1 MQRHSMAPDNRYT
14 SGRRLVLSILC
25 LQAICLQVTSECDQ
39 TFVSR
44 PGGPMN
50 GTFYAPEFENPR
62 GHSRNCVY
70 TFLAGPGQRVQVTF
84 ISFNLRGR
92 PPDGAAVGDL
102 PACIH
107 EYMDIYAEVLQPNP
121 AELVNTPFGGRYCGQ
136 IRPRTRVSL
145 YRAMAL
151 SYHTDKNASTNDI
164 FMGKYEF
171 INDTEFEVGT
181 PLAGG
186 PCNFLVKGS
195 VKHTG
200 SILTPTY
207 PGAYPKA
214 LHCSYQFLGSP
225 GERIRL
231 EFRDFDLFFGGPH
244 CPFDYVKVYDGP
256 DNSSAV
262 IGTYCGQQRNL
273 VIYSSES
280 TLLVAFVTLPRT
292 ANTQNRGFKGIFE
305 FSNSFT
311 KLDFIKN
318 DGEHIRGTE
327 CDQKILS
334 KKESSGVVV
343 SPNYPFPYMPK
354 LVCRY
359 FIYGMQDSQHLERVR
374 LDFVMFEV
382 PKGPKGDC
390 SDGYLKI
397 YLKGQETTDSYD
409 KFDYEMCGEN
419 TKPTLV
425 VSDGPRL
432 VMVFS
437 SGELMGRGFKANY
450 SFETEYRIPG
460 TAAPDGSCSFTYLST
475 SKKKGEFNSPRY
487 PSNYP
492 SDTNCTYLFLATNN
506 EQVTLV
512 FDNFKIRADD
522 VNASIGSYGTTL
534 CQEDWIEI
542 FNVYRDGSE
551 TKIGRY
557 CQTSAPGPIESPRGA
572 TGLKIV
578 LHSDSEGVYSGFKA
592 RYSFDTAK
600 SIFGDCGGN
609 VSSLDSGEISSPNF
623 PKNYEA
629 PSKNQTSRSCNWY
642 ITVRPKYKV
651 LLVFE
656 KFGIEGDPQTR
667 GCPAAVFRLWTD
679 VSSTPIELCGEK
691 GINDKWQYVSTSNAM
706 RFSFITA
713 DKAVGAQGFRAVWTE
728 VIEGPSCDEFQCVKS
743 GFCIP
748 DKLRCNKVNNCG
760 ADDESDEEDC
770 TSNEQSKEKFRLS
783 WLIAI
788 AVILLILVF
797 LCIICHRKRRRRR
810 RRALHRSINVPAVPG
825 TSRQPPI
832 HFCEELGE
840 RFASVDSV

>member
-1 MQRHSMAPDNRYT
+1 
-14 SGRRLVLSILC
+14 
-25 LQAICLQVTSECDQ
+25 
-39 TFVSR
+39 
-44 PGGPMN
+44 
-50 GTFYAPEFENPR
+50 
-62 GHSRNCVY
+62 
-70 TFLAGPGQRVQVTF
+70 
-84 ISFNLRGR
+84 
-92 PPDGAAVGDL
+92 
-102 PACIH
+102 
-107 EYMDIYAEVLQPNP
+107 MDVYAEVLQPNP
-121 AELVNTPFGGRYCGQ
+121 AELVNTPFGGRYCGP
-136 IRPRTRVSL
+136 IPPRKRVSL

-151 SYHTDKNASTNDI
+151 SYHTDKNTSTNDI
-164 FMGKYEF
+164 FVGKYEF
-171 INDTEFEVGT
+171 INDTEYEIGT

-186 PCNFLVKGS
+186 PCNFLVKGA

-200 SILTPTY
+200 SILSPTY

-214 LHCSYQFLGSP
+214 MHCTYQFLGAP

-280 TLLVAFVTLPRT
+280 SLLVAFVTLPRT

-311 KLDFIKN
+311 KLDFISKN

-334 KKESSGVVV
+334 KKESSGFVF
-343 SPNYPFPYMPK
+343 SPNYPFLYMPK

-374 LDFVMFEV
+374 LEFLMFEI

-390 SDGYLKI
+390 TDGYLKI

-409 KFDYEMCGEN
+409 KFDYEMCGDD
-419 TKPTLV
+419 TKPTVV

-437 SGELMGRGFKANY
+437 SSELMGRGFKANY
-450 SFETEYRIPG
+450 TFETEYRIPG

-512 FDNFKIRADD
+512 FDNFKVRADSI
-522 VNASIGSYGTTL
+522 NATIGSYGTTI

-557 CQTSAPGPIESPRGA
+557 CHMSAPGPIESPRGA
-572 TGLKIV
+572 SGLKLV

-592 RYSFDTAK
+592 RYSFETSK

-609 VSSLDSGEISSPNF
+609 VSSLDSGVISSPNF
-623 PKNYEA
+623 PKDYEA
-629 PSKNQTSRSCNWY
+629 PSKNQASKSCNWY
-642 ITVRPKYKV
+642 ISVRPKYKV

-656 KFGIEGDPQTR
+656 KFAIEGDPLGR
-667 GCPAAVFRLWTD
+667 GCPAAVLRLWND

-691 GINDKWQYVSTSNAM
+691 AVTDKSWQYVSTSSTM

-713 DKAVGAQGFRAVWTE
+713 DKAVGAQGFKAYWTE
-728 VIEGPSCDEFQCVKS
+728 VLEGPSCDEFQCTRS

-748 DKLRCNKVNNCG
+748 EKLRCNKINNCG
-760 ADDESDEEDC
+760 SDDDSDEE
-770 TSNEQSKEKFRLS
+770 N
-783 WLIAI
+783 
-788 AVILLILVF
+788 
-797 LCIICHRKRRRRR
+797 
-810 RRALHRSINVPAVPG
+810 
-825 TSRQPPI
+825 
-832 HFCEELGE
+832 CE
-840 RFASVDSV
+840 